1 VRTLILAAS
10 VVALVSSGAYAQSSQ
25 SQPAAQAGTNGN
37 HSTTKH
43 SASRRTTIGIGP
55 GAERGRTN
63 EALSKPSTAPTG
75 PAGQGSKTAP
85 IVR

>member
-1 VRTLILAAS
+1 VKTLILAAS
-10 VVALVSSGAYAQSSQ
+10 VVALACSGAHAQSSQ
-25 SQPAAQAGTNGN
+25 SQSAAQAGTNGN

-43 SASRRTTIGIGP
+43 GAKGRTTIGIGP

-63 EALSKPSTAPTG
+63 EALSKPSTSPTG